1 MTTEL
6 LEEKKEEVRW
16 GPIQKRYR
24 NCGNCPRCKSDPK
37 GKFHGPYYQ
46 QVRRN
51 PITKRMENRYI
62 SKWRVFQLEDG
73 TLAMVDSI

>member
-6 LEEKKEEVRW
+6 LEEKKEKGKW
-16 GPIQKRYR
+16 GPIREAYR

-46 QVRRN
+46 QARRN
-51 PITKRMENRYI
+51 PLTNRVEHRYI
-62 SKWRVFQLEDG
+62 SKWRVFRLEDG
-73 TLAMVDSI
+73 TFTAMDSI